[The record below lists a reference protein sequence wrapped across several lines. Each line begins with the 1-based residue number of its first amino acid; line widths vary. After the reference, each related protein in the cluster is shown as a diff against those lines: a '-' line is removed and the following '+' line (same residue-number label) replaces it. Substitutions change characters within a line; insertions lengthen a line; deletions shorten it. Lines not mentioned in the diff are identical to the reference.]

1 MYTPDWFD
9 SPQAVSEEKL
19 IRCFSLTTLGADWFL
34 IFWSLQVLSG
44 DFQALTCVSFL
55 MKLYQNK
62 KKIIK
67 K

>member
-44 DFQALTCVSFL
+44 DFQALTCVPFL
-55 MKLYQNK
+55 VKLYQNK
-62 KKIIK
+62 KIK
-67 K
+67 KIK

>member
-44 DFQALTCVSFL
+44 DFQALTCVPFL

-62 KKIIK
+62 KINK
-67 K
+67 